1 MRMILTHIKNFAK
14 DTKGV
19 VAVEVVVILPLLL
32 WAVAAMAIYFDV
44 FRTKSAA
51 EKASYTIGDM
61 LSRETNAITPEYID
75 NTRLLF
81 EAISRTQVHSDP
93 ESGGSTGTPTIDP
106 ETGLAVP
113 ATEQGTSLR
122 ISVITWNEDESE
134 YELEW
139 SEIRG
144 ADFVALQASDLT
156 LLEGDLPQMA
166 DQDTVILVETSMD
179 YSPVL
184 NVGLGER
191 DINTF
196 TFTRP
201 RYAPQLVF
209 EAS

>member
-19 VAVEVVVILPLLL
+19 VAVEVVIILPILL
-32 WAVAAMAIYFDV
+32 WAIAAMAIYFDV

-75 NTRLLF
+75 NTRLLY
-81 EAISRTQVHSDP
+81 EAISRTQVHSDAS
-93 ESGGSTGTPTIDP
+93 SGGATGTTTLDP
-106 ETGLAVP
+106 ETGLEVP
-113 ATEQGTSLR
+113 AVEQGTSLR
-122 ISVITWNEDESE
+122 LSVITWNEDESE

-139 SEIRG
+139 SQTRG
-144 ADFVALQASDLT
+144 ANFEPLVTADLI
-156 LLEGDLPQMA
+156 LLEANLPQMA
-166 DQDTVILVETSMD
+166 DQDTVILVETSMS
-179 YSPVL
+179 YTPVL
-184 NVGLGER
+184 NVGLGARNIE
-191 DINTF
+191 TF

-201 RYAPQLVF
+201 RYAPQLVY